1 MSWVIGNVLDGSYSV
16 KKKYD
21 DGTLESYRVV
31 YEHRNRKYH
40 ILHIINKPNGYEF
53 AKEYLKKTFDT
64 SEEARNHICKLVDFN
79 EDSIIKIP
87 YERFEELKQKHYP
100 DYIGKAIARH
110 EFQGRVC
117 EAGDWCGMAGIL
129 TDDYE
134 NSTSLLFEHIHFEIV

>member
-53 AKEYLKKTFDT
+53 AKEYL
-64 SEEARNHICKLVDFN
+64 
-79 EDSIIKIP
+79 
-87 YERFEELKQKHYP
+87 
-100 DYIGKAIARH
+100 
-110 EFQGRVC
+110 
-117 EAGDWCGMAGIL
+117 
-129 TDDYE
+129 
-134 NSTSLLFEHIHFEIV
+134 